1 MARTRLWYELRIF
14 YDLQFSALKV
24 DLHFFSADFQAK
36 YDDFLKEIDA
46 LKASAKIPAVDL
58 LRSMTVSFSQ
68 QSCAIE
74 GNTLGLYDTQ
84 KVWNSLR
91 RNFDLNN
98 FLKDS
103 ETPLPTPSSLSDEPE
118 NEVIEIRNHLLATH
132 FLYSTLYDLTHEID
146 LCHIK
151 RLHRILLKDTP
162 MEKVELEDDKFHDNE
177 DELIQHAGD
186 FRKIEVESRGSIY
199 TVYPVSYYYSFVI
212 LLPTFDYDFAFSIA
226 PNGSSCINGKIYT
239 IP

>member
-1 MARTRLWYELRIF
+1 MT
-14 YDLQFSALKV
+14 
-24 DLHFFSADFQAK
+24 DFQAK
-36 YDDFLKEIDA
+36 YGDFLKEIDA
-46 LKASAKIPAVDL
+46 LKAFANIPAVDL

-91 RNFDLNN
+91 RNYNLDN
-98 FLKDS
+98 FLKDP
-103 ETPLPTPSSLSDEPE
+103 ETPLPAPSSLSDEPE

-132 FLYSTLYDLTHEID
+132 FLYSTLYGLTHEID
-146 LCHIK
+146 LHHIK

-162 MEKVELEDDKFHDNE
+162 MEKIELEDDTFHANK

-199 TVYPVSYYYSFVI
+199 TVYPVSYYSFVI
-212 LLPTFDYDFAFSIA
+212 LF
-226 PNGSSCINGKIYT
+226 INI
-239 IP
+239 